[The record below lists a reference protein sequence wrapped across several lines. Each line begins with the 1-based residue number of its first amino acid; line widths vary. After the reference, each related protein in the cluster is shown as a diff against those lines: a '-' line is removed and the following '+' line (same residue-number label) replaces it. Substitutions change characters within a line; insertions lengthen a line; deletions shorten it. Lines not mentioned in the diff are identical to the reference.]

1 MAVFRIEKT
10 RDYTVMSNHHLRD
23 MSLSLKAKGL
33 LSLMLSLPENWDY
46 TMKGLSR
53 ICKDGIDSI
62 SGGIRELEEH
72 GYLIRERVRGANG
85 QLGSIE
91 YTILEQPKEPTP
103 AQEKPI
109 RENPVQANP
118 TLVTP
123 VQEEPA
129 QLNLLRPDLY
139 YLAYKNLY
147 ANKGAGTKGVN
158 DDTAD
163 GFSKEKVDRII
174 QSLADGTY
182 TPNPV
187 RREYIQKKQNSTKKR
202 PLGIPTFTDK
212 LVQEVLRMIL
222 ESVYEPIFSN
232 NSHGF
237 RPNRS
242 CHTALKS
249 LKREFSGV
257 SWFIEGDIK
266 GCFDNIDHRVLA
278 NVINAKIKDARL
290 IQLIWKFLK
299 AGYMED
305 WQYHATYSGCPQGGI
320 VSPILANI
328 YLNELDKFVEKTAKE
343 FYKSR
348 DRHHTPEYDKV
359 TWQIKKAQKQLKT
372 ATGQEK
378 TALLQKIAQLK
389 AVMHKTPC
397 MSKTDKVIKYIRY
410 ADDFILGVKGD
421 KADCERIKRQ
431 LSDFIS
437 QTLKMELSEQKTLI
451 THSNQYARFLG
462 YDIRVRRDQ
471 KLKPHGNHVSRTL
484 NGSVELCIPFADKI
498 MPFLFGKSVI
508 RQLRDGT
515 IEPIARKYIFRCTD
529 LEIVSTYNSELRGI
543 CNYYS
548 IASNFNKL
556 QYFEYL
562 MEYSCLKTLAGK
574 HESTSRK
581 IIRKYRDGNGGWGVP
596 YQTKAGIKRR
606 SFARFMDCKNT
617 DLWTDKIIDFA
628 IAHIGSRTSFDDRL
642 SARVCE
648 LCGKTN
654 VPLEIHHVN
663 KVKNLKGKQLWELAM
678 IAKKRKTLAVCKD
691 CHHKIHHP

>member
-1 MAVFRIEKT
+1 MQPTIEILDRIRKNSRDNKEEIFT
-10 RDYTVMSNHHLRD
+10 RLYR
-23 MSLSLKAKGL
+23 
-33 LSLMLSLPENWDY
+33 Y
-46 TMKGLSR
+46 
-53 ICKDGIDSI
+53 
-62 SGGIRELEEH
+62 
-72 GYLIRERVRGANG
+72 
-85 QLGSIE
+85 
-91 YTILEQPKEPTP
+91 
-103 AQEKPI
+103 
-109 RENPVQANP
+109 
-118 TLVTP
+118 
-123 VQEEPA
+123 
-129 QLNLLRPDLY
+129 LLRPDLY

-266 GCFDNIDHRVLA
+266 GCFDNIDHQVLA

-343 FYKSR
+343 FYESR

-359 TWQIKKAQKQLKT
+359 TWQIKKGSET
-372 ATGQEK
+372 AEN
-378 TALLQKIAQLK
+378 
-389 AVMHKTPC
+389 C
-397 MSKTDKVIKYIRY
+397 
-410 ADDFILGVKGD
+410 
-421 KADCERIKRQ
+421 
-431 LSDFIS
+431 
-437 QTLKMELSEQKTLI
+437 
-451 THSNQYARFLG
+451 
-462 YDIRVRRDQ
+462 
-471 KLKPHGNHVSRTL
+471 
-484 NGSVELCIPFADKI
+484 NGS
-498 MPFLFGKSVI
+498 GK
-508 RQLRDGT
+508 
-515 IEPIARKYIFRCTD
+515 
-529 LEIVSTYNSELRGI
+529 NSFVAENR
-543 CNYYS
+543 S
-548 IASNFNKL
+548 IKSSHA
-556 QYFEYL
+556 
-562 MEYSCLKTLAGK
+562 
-574 HESTSRK
+574 
-581 IIRKYRDGNGGWGVP
+581 
-596 YQTKAGIKRR
+596 
-606 SFARFMDCKNT
+606 
-617 DLWTDKIIDFA
+617 
-628 IAHIGSRTSFDDRL
+628 
-642 SARVCE
+642 
-648 LCGKTN
+648 
-654 VPLEIHHVN
+654 
-663 KVKNLKGKQLWELAM
+663 
-678 IAKKRKTLAVCKD
+678 
-691 CHHKIHHP
+691 